1 MNNINSN
8 SRTNAFEA
16 TNSGQDCAHHA
27 ATVLASIWGLIVS
40 LVVSYPEFAV
50 VYHRN
55 GEGGIRTLGYI
66 VVLRKCC
73 DGEPP
78 KSARDSIA
86 RGGGGIRHRALL
98 LERRLVGVAS
108 KDAKRNGNV
117 TDKRVAE
124 LVEELLVVKQAD
136 GASIRYRQSLR
147 SHLRRFAATF
157 KTNVGSVTR
166 QQSMP
171 GYDLQAEVFEHAGI

>member
-1 MNNINSN
+1 L
-8 SRTNAFEA
+8 
-16 TNSGQDCAHHA
+16 HA
-27 ATVLASIWGLIVS
+27 AVEEYVIARSYLSGES
-40 LVVSYPEFAV
+40 LVE
-50 VYHRN
+50 
-55 GEGGIRTLGYI
+55 
-66 VVLRKCC
+66 
-73 DGEPP
+73 
-78 KSARDSIA
+78 
-86 RGGGGIRHRALL
+86 
-98 LERRLVGVAS
+98 VAS

-147 SHLRRFAATF
+147 NHLRRFAATF

-171 GYDLQAEVFEHAGI
+171 GYDLQAEVFEHA